1 MDWRREGDI
10 LESILALLVSL
21 AGLADRAAGM
31 PLCLALPALGFIA
44 RAEDVAR
51 DFLAGLP
58 AGMAACVVGSEST
71 DRAERLAVDLR
82 ALARLL
88 RALLARARRRAWL
101 SGKEMGLR
109 TGSSSEPPLPARPG
123 RPVPAWPAP
132 DTS

>member
-1 MDWRREGDI
+1 MDWRREGDM
-10 LESILALLVSL
+10 LESILVLLVSL

-58 AGMAACVVGSEST
+58 AGTAACVVGSEAT
-71 DRAERLAVDLR
+71 DRAERLAADLR

-88 RALLARARRRAWL
+88 RALLARARRRARFATRMTGQRAA
-101 SGKEMGLR
+101 SLR
-109 TGSSSEPPLPARPG
+109 TPLRLAQPG
-123 RPVPAWPAP
+123 RAVPALPAP